1 MKAVQHILTASF
13 LIASTVAFAQ
23 QSDTTRAEINV
34 KAKPSRTVERI
45 ADDLHIYVGF
55 NNVGGSVPA
64 DYEFRPV
71 GSRFVALSWQYRVPL
86 AVKGSTKLRLFTGPE
101 VAWNNFMF
109 DGQNKLVERDNQLV
123 VEPAAEELKKSKLT
137 TAQLNLPVILNVT
150 FRSGL
155 SLGVGAYAGLRLDS
169 YTKVKP
175 VSGSAVRTHGSYN
188 LNPLR
193 WGLTTELGFC
203 RHTRLFV
210 RYEPNS
216 LFRAG
221 EGPDMNVWSAGIKL

>member
-1 MKAVQHILTASF
+1 MKTAKHILTASF
-13 LIASTVAFAQ
+13 LFASTFAFAQ
-23 QSDTTRAEINV
+23 QSDTT
-34 KAKPSRTVERI
+34 KTSLKTKPSRTIERI

-55 NNVGGSVPA
+55 NNVGGAVPTS
-64 DYEFRPV
+64 YEFRPV

-109 DGQNKLVERDNQLV
+109 DGQNTLVERNNQLV

-175 VSGSAVRTHGSYN
+175 VGGSAVRTHGSYN

-203 RHTRLFV
+203 RQTRLFV
-210 RYEPNS
+210 RYEPGS
-216 LFRAG
+216 LFKAG